1 MIHYA
6 TYSYQGTTA
15 MQVSATAVR
24 VRGTVY
30 DFQRP
35 VTMGLIQALIS
46 KLNKEVIG

>member
-1 MIHYA
+1 MRFYA

-24 VRGTVY
+24 VRGVVY

-35 VTMGLIQALIS
+35 VTMGLIQGLIN
-46 KLNKEVIG
+46 KLNKEMVG